1 MLPSIKNWNDSFIAM
16 ACNAKECGLGHVEV
30 VAGRIAPPS
39 VVVCRAEVGGS
50 DDDRSMRNAPGAV
63 EPGVAN

>member
-1 MLPSIKNWNDSFIAM
+1 M

-39 VVVCRAEVGGS
+39 AVVCRAEVGGS
-50 DDDRSMRNAPGAV
+50 DGDRSMRNAPGAV